1 MSDTALYIFGVV
13 DGAALLF
20 LTVYF
25 IINLSDLECD
35 YINATTCCRRLNVW
49 ILPEMVAHGVITA
62 LLLVHFQW
70 TFFILNAPL
79 LGLLIYRFMNK
90 PPGNV
95 GFYDP
100 AEIYNRHE
108 LRWFL
113 KEAMV
118 KLGFHV
124 VFFFLYLYSMISSL
138 VANNEVTKAKSW
150 KNYWCWMSVQMQ
162 LLKLESSKKL
172 SCLIFGSQ

>member
-79 LGLLIYRFMNK
+79 SGLLIYRFKNK

-95 GFYDP
+95 GLYDP

-138 VANNEVTKAKSW
+138 VASNEVRKAKS
-150 KNYWCWMSVQMQ
+150 
-162 LLKLESSKKL
+162 
-172 SCLIFGSQ
+172 

>member
-20 LTVYF
+20 LT

-79 LGLLIYRFMNK
+79 S
-90 PPGNV
+90 
-95 GFYDP
+95 
-100 AEIYNRHE
+100 EIYNRHE

-124 VFFFLYLYSMISSL
+124 VFFFLYLYRGP
-138 VANNEVTKAKSW
+138 EVNHA
-150 KNYWCWMSVQMQ
+150 
-162 LLKLESSKKL
+162 
-172 SCLIFGSQ
+172 